1 MNGTQ
6 KVSQPYNVGHMSIGN
21 LHTVLASGDWR
32 KKLEMQPGAVL
43 ATELKNNN
51 CKLAR
56 WTTQEPFI
64 KYY

>member
-1 MNGTQ
+1 MELF
-6 KVSQPYNVGHMSIGN
+6 I
-21 LHTVLASGDWR
+21 LFLASGDWR

-56 WTTQEPFI
+56 WTTQEPFM
-64 KYY
+64 KYHIIGTCDQSNLQCE